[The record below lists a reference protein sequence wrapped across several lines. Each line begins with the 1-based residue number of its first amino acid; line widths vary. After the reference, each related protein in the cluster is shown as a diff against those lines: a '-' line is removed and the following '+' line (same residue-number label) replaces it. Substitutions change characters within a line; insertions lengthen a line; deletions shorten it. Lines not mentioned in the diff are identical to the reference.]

1 MPFRRDSLAA
11 LTARINANYS
21 SLFRPLDRTLRQ
33 SLLKVFATVDAGI
46 YHQLLGDLEFLSR
59 QIFPDTAEGE
69 YLRQHWSMRVP
80 PLHAASASGKAEAT
94 GAPGMA
100 IPAGVVYAAASG
112 ERYHTERS
120 YPLDAD
126 GKAIIGVRAQNPGSR
141 ANLAA
146 GETLSITSSIPAGV
160 DSEATVVEPGIAGGA
175 DAETDEEYL
184 ARVLARLRN
193 PARYGRP
200 GDFAAW
206 ARDASPEVSAAWE
219 FPNFSALGTVLVQ
232 VISGNQRDGVG
243 PVGGLDAV
251 RERVRS
257 LAPPVIFAVRSP
269 AIVAVSPSASL
280 PAAEDSLENRGLA
293 EGRML
298 AWMQAEARPGARV
311 TAGALR
317 LAAIDGVEI
326 TDIDVRIGGAADGTV
341 ETSVLEYPW
350 LGEVAWE

>member
-1 MPFRRDSLAA
+1 
-11 LTARINANYS
+11 
-21 SLFRPLDRTLRQ
+21 
-33 SLLKVFATVDAGI
+33 
-46 YHQLLGDLEFLSR
+46 
-59 QIFPDTAEGE
+59 
-69 YLRQHWSMRVP
+69 
-80 PLHAASASGKAEAT
+80 
-94 GAPGMA
+94 
-100 IPAGVVYAAASG
+100 
-112 ERYHTERS
+112 
-120 YPLDAD
+120 
-126 GKAIIGVRAQNPGSR
+126 
-141 ANLAA
+141 
-146 GETLSITSSIPAGV
+146 
-160 DSEATVVEPGIAGGA
+160 
-175 DAETDEEYL
+175 
-184 ARVLARLRN
+184 
-193 PARYGRP
+193 
-200 GDFAAW
+200 
-206 ARDASPEVSAAWE
+206 
-219 FPNFSALGTVLVQ
+219 